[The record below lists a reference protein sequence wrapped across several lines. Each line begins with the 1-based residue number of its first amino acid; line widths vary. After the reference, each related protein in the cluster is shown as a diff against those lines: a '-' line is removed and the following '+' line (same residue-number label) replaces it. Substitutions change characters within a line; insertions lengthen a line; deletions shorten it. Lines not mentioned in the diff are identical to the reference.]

1 MKRRGQI
8 LAPINPHTTGL
19 HSVLLDKENNTTAS
33 DAKKIAA
40 STALLEENPHNWI
53 ANHRES
59 LLALQQQLG
68 EDDEKNAQA
77 IESWLKERES
87 LYNEYR
93 AKRATSKRTSSL
105 SNNEM
110 SFPGTKPPGND
121 KSLAELID
129 QAVKKPTNLE
139 NSDPS
144 PAPNREKPQS

>member
-1 MKRRGQI
+1 M
-8 LAPINPHTTGL
+8 
-19 HSVLLDKENNTTAS
+19 DKENKTTAS

>member
-1 MKRRGQI
+1 M
-8 LAPINPHTTGL
+8 
-19 HSVLLDKENNTTAS
+19 VS

-40 STALLEENPHNWI
+40 FTALLEENPHNWI

-77 IESWLKERES
+77 IESWLKEREG
-87 LYNEYR
+87 LYNQYK
-93 AKRATSKRTSSL
+93 AKRATSQRTSSR

-110 SFPGTKPPGND
+110 GFSGTKPPGED
-121 KSLAELID
+121 KSLAELIE
-129 QAVKKPTNLE
+129 QAVKNPTNLE

-144 PAPNREKPQS
+144 PEQDCEKPQS